1 MSESELNLQL
11 PADPPVQS
19 TSTSAGDATVVAL
32 AHSVSGRVSGKAWKV
47 PKTATVRSHLPEGVK
62 TKKWE
67 ERMEKTRKEQ
77 AIKKLQSELK
87 QEKVDDLKRYA
98 PSPSLCSTQSD
109 VPAPPA
115 AARSPRSGKRPLK
128 SGSGSRRRR
137 RRCAPANVPVRCYAI
152 AHLRGIPLLQ
162 MGARRAA
169 RLRRK
174 MGRTKKISH

>member
-1 MSESELNLQL
+1 
-11 PADPPVQS
+11 
-19 TSTSAGDATVVAL
+19 
-32 AHSVSGRVSGKAWKV
+32 
-47 PKTATVRSHLPEGVK
+47 
-62 TKKWE
+62 
-67 ERMEKTRKEQ
+67 MEKTRKEQ

-87 QEKVDDLKRYA
+87 QDKVDDLKRYVP
-98 PSPSLCSTQSD
+98 PSSPCSTQSD

-137 RRCAPANVPVRCYAI
+137 RRCARARPLLRDT
-152 AHLRGIPLLQ
+152 HLRGTPLFQ